1 MIYQRKIY
9 KKIKKYV
16 GVKQVI
22 VITGMRRVGKT
33 TILKQLLS
41 EVKSENKAYFDLEK
55 LSDRDVFDQ
64 KNYDNILLDFEGK
77 GIDIK
82 KKIYLAIDE
91 IQFLPNI
98 TSVIKYLYDHYNIKF
113 FVTGSSSYYLK
124 NLFTQSLA
132 GRKIVFEMFPLDF
145 GEFLIFKEIF
155 YKEKNPFMGKFSE
168 FEYERLK
175 FYYEEFIN
183 FGGFPEIVLIKKEE
197 LKKELLN
204 DIISSYV
211 NIDIKALSDFRK
223 DKEIYSLIKMLASR
237 VGTRL
242 DYNKLSS
249 LIGLSRHTVEEYIDF
264 FEKTYLIYRVP
275 VYTNNTDREIVKAKK
290 VYFCDNGLLDIL
302 AENNSGSKFEN
313 AFFNQIRHIGDVR
326 YYALKGGSEI
336 DFILDKKIALELKE
350 SPTKNDLSD
359 LMRLSKIAGIKKYH
373 LVGRKNVPKFDD
385 YVWGGD
391 VK

>member
-1 MIYQRKIY
+1 MIFQRKIY

-16 GVKQVI
+16 STKQVI

-41 EVKSENKAYFDLEK
+41 EVKSKNKAYFDLEK
-55 LSDRDVFDQ
+55 LSDRGVFDQ
-64 KNYDNILLDFEGK
+64 KNYDNIILDLEGK

-145 GEFLIFKEIF
+145 GEFLTFKEVF
-155 YKEKNPFMGKFSE
+155 YKEKNLFNGRFSE
-168 FEYERLK
+168 FEYERLR

-183 FGGFPEIVLIKKEE
+183 FGGFPEVVLAKKEE

-211 NIDIKALSDFRK
+211 NIDIKSLSDFRK

-249 LIGLSRHTVEEYIDF
+249 LTGLSRHTVEEYMDF
-264 FEKTYLIYRVP
+264 FEKTYLICRVP
-275 VYTNNTDREIVKAKK
+275 VFTNNTDREIVKAKK
-290 VYFCDNGLLDIL
+290 VYFCDNGLVDIL
-302 AENNSGSKFEN
+302 AENSSGSKFEN
-313 AFFNQIRHIGDVR
+313 SFFNQVRHIGDVR
-326 YYALKGGSEI
+326 YYALKDGSEI

-350 SPTKNDLSD
+350 SPTKTDLNN
-359 LMRLSKIAGIKKYH
+359 LARLSKIAGIKKYS
-373 LVGRKNVPKFDD
+373 LVGRKGVPGFDD
-385 YVWGGD
+385 YIWGGNI
-391 VK
+391 K

>member
-9 KKIKKYV
+9 KKIKKYLN
-16 GVKQVI
+16 VKQTI

-33 TILKQLLS
+33 TILKQILS
-41 EVKSENKAYFDLEK
+41 EIKSKNKTYFDLEK
-55 LSDRDVFDQ
+55 LSDRSVFDQ
-64 KNYDNILLDFEGK
+64 KNYDNILLDLERK

-113 FVTGSSSYYLK
+113 FLTGSSSYYLK
-124 NLFTQSLA
+124 NFFTQSLA
-132 GRKIVFEMFPLDF
+132 GRKIIFELFPLDF
-145 GEFLIFKEIF
+145 GEFLIFKEVYF
-155 YKEKNPFMGKFSE
+155 KEKNPFKEKFSE

-183 FGGFPEIVLIKKEE
+183 FGGFPEIVLAKKQE

-204 DIISSYV
+204 DIISSYI
-211 NIDIKALSDFRK
+211 NIDIKSLSDFRK

-237 VGTRL
+237 IGARL
-242 DYNKLSS
+242 DYNKLAS
-249 LIGLSRHTVEEYIDF
+249 LVGLSRHTIEEYVDF

-275 VYTNNTDREIVKAKK
+275 VYTRNTDREIVKAKK
-290 VYFCDNGLLDIL
+290 IYFCDNGLVDIL
-302 AENNSGSKFEN
+302 AENSSGSKFEN
-313 AFFNQIRHIGDVR
+313 AFFNQIRHIGNVC
-326 YYALKGGSEI
+326 YYALKNGNEI
-336 DFILDKKIALELKE
+336 DFVLNKKIALEAKE
-350 SPTKNDLSD
+350 SPIKIDLNN
-359 LMRLSKIAGIKKYH
+359 LARLSKIAELKKYY
-373 LVGRKNVPKFDD
+373 LIGRKNVFGFNN
-385 YVWGGD
+385 YIWGGD

>member
-1 MIYQRKIY
+1 M
-9 KKIKKYV
+9 
-16 GVKQVI
+16 I

-33 TILKQLLS
+33 TILKQILS
-41 EVKSENKAYFDLEK
+41 EIKSDNKAYFDLEK
-55 LSDRDVFDQ
+55 LSDRNVFDQ
-64 KNYDNILLDFEGK
+64 NNYDNILLDIESK

-82 KKIYLAIDE
+82 NKIYLAIDE

-98 TSVIKYLYDHYNIKF
+98 TSVIKYLYDHYDIKF

-132 GRKIVFEMFPLDF
+132 GRKIIFEMFPLDF
-145 GEFLIFKEIF
+145 GEFLTFKEVF
-155 YKEKNPFMGKFSE
+155 YGKKNPFEEKFSAFE
-168 FEYERLK
+168 FERLR

-183 FGGFPEIVLIKKEE
+183 FGGFPEIVLTKKEE

-223 DKEIYSLIKMLASR
+223 GKEIYALIKMLAAR
-237 VGTRL
+237 IGTRL

-249 LIGLSRHTVEEYIDF
+249 LTGLSRHTVEEYIDF

-275 VYTNNTDREIVKAKK
+275 VHTNNTDREIVKAKK

-302 AENNSGSKFEN
+302 AESSSGSKFEN
-313 AFFNQIRHIGDVR
+313 AFFHQIRHIGDIR
-326 YYALKGGSEI
+326 YYALKDGSEI
-336 DFILDKKIALELKE
+336 DFILDKKMALELKE
-350 SPTKNDLSD
+350 SPTKNDLNR
-359 LMRLSKIAGIKKYH
+359 LARLSKIAGIKKYR
-373 LVGRKNVPKFDD
+373 LVGRKNVPKFDN
-385 YVWGGD
+385 YIWGGNIG
-391 VK
+391 

>member
-326 YYALKGGSEI
+326 YYALKDGSEI